1 MMMRQM
7 KTNLDYLAD
16 MGRTFRKDDDHQPPA
31 NRKGKPRN
39 KQRKSKNN
47 FSLQSYNVAESYED
61 YYSDESF
68 EKFETKRKKK

>member
-16 MGRTFRKDDDHQPPA
+16 MGRTFRKDDDHQPTA
-31 NRKGKPRN
+31 NRKGKPKN
-39 KQRKSKNN
+39 KHRKPKNN

-61 YYSDESF
+61 FYSDESF